1 MRFVIGIDLGTT
13 QTKSVLVDELG
24 NLIDKSSASI
34 PVYFPRTGWVEQ
46 KPLEIL
52 ESVKTSVGNLLKRHP
67 ELTSENTVVGFD
79 NQGETFILWN
89 KNIGE
94 AVTPAIVWQ
103 DTRGQKICEDLL
115 TTNAVD
121 ENQLRKTTGLR
132 LDSYFSAPKL
142 LWVFQQQPEILA
154 AARAGDVIFGTT
166 DSFVLWHLSNGKLH
180 ITDPSTASRTLLF
193 NINIMDWDQNLLDA
207 FQVPKCM
214 LPTVK
219 PSAGYVGDIELTP
232 GNMFSLHGLLVDQ
245 QASLFGQAC
254 FEEGD
259 MKCSFGTGSFLLMNI
274 GTVPKLSSNGL
285 LTTVAWVLG
294 GSESETEIET
304 EDRSNLRSYALDGG
318 VFVTGAAVQWLK
330 DNLEILDDVG
340 DSDEMASKST
350 DSDVVVVPA
359 FQGLAAPHW
368 ETSFKCSMFGISR
381 STSKIDIVR
390 ATLDGIAC
398 RIYEVAKSMIL
409 DLRADENENQ
419 INFNRLKVDG
429 GPTKNSYLM
438 QRISDLLDMEVHVMQ
453 NTEGTAIGVANLAS
467 FSAYGTDL
475 SVFSNSWK
483 AERIYK
489 PAMMSAERE
498 RILGKWGRAI
508 EATRIFHA

>member
-1 MRFVIGIDLGTT
+1 
-13 QTKSVLVDELG
+13 
-24 NLIDKSSASI
+24 
-34 PVYFPRTGWVEQ
+34 
-46 KPLEIL
+46 
-52 ESVKTSVGNLLKRHP
+52 
-67 ELTSENTVVGFD
+67 
-79 NQGETFILWN
+79 
-89 KNIGE
+89 
-94 AVTPAIVWQ
+94 
-103 DTRGQKICEDLL
+103 
-115 TTNAVD
+115 
-121 ENQLRKTTGLR
+121 
-132 LDSYFSAPKL
+132 
-142 LWVFQQQPEILA
+142 
-154 AARAGDVIFGTT
+154 
-166 DSFVLWHLSNGKLH
+166 
-180 ITDPSTASRTLLF
+180 
-193 NINIMDWDQNLLDA
+193 
-207 FQVPKCM
+207 
-214 LPTVK
+214 
-219 PSAGYVGDIELTP
+219 
-232 GNMFSLHGLLVDQ
+232 
-245 QASLFGQAC
+245 
-254 FEEGD
+254 